1 MSASIPI
8 DPSSN
13 VCPHCGVTL
22 PAGAVGACPRCLL
35 QAAMEPTEPPAG
47 AAPVPDL
54 KTVQEAFPQLEI
66 VELVGQGGM
75 GWVFK
80 ARQPKLD
87 RLVALK
93 LLPSSLAERDA
104 AFAGRFEREG
114 QLLAR
119 LHHPNIVAVH
129 DSGRA
134 GDFFY
139 LLMEYV
145 DGVNLRQA
153 MRSCRFTAAQALAI
167 VPHICDALQFAH
179 DEGVLHRDIK
189 PENILLDGKGRV
201 KLADFGIAKLLGDG
215 AEEMPGLP
223 LEGNLT
229 QGGAVLGTPNYM
241 APEQRLSPADVDHRA
256 DIYSLGVVF
265 YELLTGELPTGS
277 LPVPSAKSG
286 ADPRVDAIVQQA
298 LEQERTRRQHS
309 AGEMK
314 TQVTQLDAAY
324 SPQEISVALEQLRR
338 IRGFEYK
345 SKRTF
350 CGLPLLHIVSGMDP
364 LTGKPRVARGILAI
378 GGRAHGWVAYGG
390 LATGGLAIGGC
401 AFGGVAVGGCAVGV
415 VALGGCALSLL
426 LALGGFAVGYLALG
440 GTALGIHTADA
451 MHQSSW
457 LAEWWKSHG
466 QPTLPQHGGYFLLGL
481 NLAISALIVFP
492 ILTYAWAQRRVRI
505 EQAETPAA
513 NPRANVGGQ
522 PAWRA
527 RFRKTI
533 RVVLISVGIAVFLR
547 AFVIQAFTIP
557 VNSAAPEI
565 PRGSWVLAWKLTRSG
580 APGDFI
586 VFIEG
591 ERYYLGK
598 IIEAREKEI
607 QVRHLGKDD
616 YVVPRE
622 RVLGRVIF
630 NSRPGHDSPPTP

>member
-1 MSASIPI
+1 
-8 DPSSN
+8 
-13 VCPHCGVTL
+13 
-22 PAGAVGACPRCLL
+22 
-35 QAAMEPTEPPAG
+35 MEPTEPSSW
-47 AAPVPDL
+47 AAPVPGL
-54 KTVQEAFPQLEI
+54 KKVREAFPQLEI

-93 LLPSSLAERDA
+93 LLPASLAERDA

-145 DGVNLRQA
+145 DGVNLREA

-201 KLADFGIAKLLGDG
+201 KLADFGIAKLLGDR
-215 AEEMPGLP
+215 AEEMPGWP

-241 APEQRLSPADVDHRA
+241 APEQRLTPADVDHRA

-277 LPVPSAKSG
+277 IPVPSAKSA

-314 TQVTQLDAAY
+314 NQVTQLDAAY

-350 CGLPLLHIVSGMDP
+350 CGLPLLHVVSGMDP
-364 LTGKPRVARGILAI
+364 LTEKPRVARGILAI
-378 GGRAHGWVAYGG
+378 GGLAHGWVAFGG

-415 VALGGCALSLL
+415 MALGGCAISLV

-440 GTALGIHTADA
+440 GTAFGIHTADA

-457 LAEWWKSHG
+457 LGAWWKTHG
-466 QPTLPQHGGYFLLGL
+466 QINLPQHGGYLWLVINLVLSFLI
-481 NLAISALIVFP
+481 AFP
-492 ILTYAWAQRRVRI
+492 ICVYAWAQRQVRI
-505 EQAETPAA
+505 LQAG
-513 NPRANVGGQ
+513 NPPGDAGSIIGGQ
-522 PAWRA
+522 PKWRA

-580 APGDFI
+580 APGDFV
-586 VFIEG
+586 VFIDG
-591 ERYYLGK
+591 DRYFLGK
-598 IIEAREKEI
+598 IIEVREKEI

-630 NSRPGHDSPPTP
+630 NSRPGLDSPPTP